1 MAGDGNSA
9 LLYTSG
15 VFEFQNRPRRDLGW
29 AVAYWLFL
37 ALTAV
42 FGVYGIV
49 YRCFF
54 LIIACT

>member
-9 LLYTSG
+9 LLYTNG
-15 VFEFQNRPRRDLGW
+15 VFEFQNRPRRDLSW

-37 ALTAV
+37 ALTAI

-49 YRCFF
+49 YR
-54 LIIACT
+54 